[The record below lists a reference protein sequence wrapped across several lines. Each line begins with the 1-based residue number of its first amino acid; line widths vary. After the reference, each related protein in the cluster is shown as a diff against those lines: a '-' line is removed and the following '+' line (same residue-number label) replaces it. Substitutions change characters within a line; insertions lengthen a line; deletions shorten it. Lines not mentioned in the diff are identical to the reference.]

1 MIEVK
6 NKSVI
11 IFGTGPSLA
20 DYDSSLNEGKIL
32 IGSNEIIFYKTIMD
46 YYFIGDGGDNDRG
59 YYSDPESYHRYQAKI
74 NKFIRLPSNKN
85 KSPSYRTMPKNLEGF
100 KYYSVDNE
108 TLYNN
113 FPFEKNKVND
123 AGSISF
129 DIFQWCLLNEVK
141 EIFLIGHDCCYNQ
154 GSFFSSNIKTG
165 IKNHSKIILN
175 NWSKLENFVNLNYRN
190 TKVINVNPKKMKCFD
205 LIRFNY

>member
-190 TKVINVNPKKMKCFD
+190 TKVINVNPKKMKCFN